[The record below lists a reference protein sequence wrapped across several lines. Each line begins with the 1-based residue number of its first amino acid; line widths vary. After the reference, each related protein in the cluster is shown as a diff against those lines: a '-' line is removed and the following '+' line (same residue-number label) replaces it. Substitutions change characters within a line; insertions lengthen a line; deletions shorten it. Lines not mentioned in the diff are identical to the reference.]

1 MSETPQPIT
10 EFLQYLLV
18 IKGRSKGTAEQYRID
33 LVLLFKYVFSS
44 REGLPL
50 SGEEFDGLD
59 ISGLGDDF
67 ARSITKNEIISF
79 LAFASAG
86 RGNNARTR
94 ARKLSSVRSF
104 YKYFCGSAAK
114 YPVNPTENIDGPKIP
129 KSLPKHLTK
138 DESTE
143 LLRTVMEDE
152 SKFTER
158 NFCIITLFLNCGMR
172 LSELVGIDLRD
183 IDREMK
189 TLRVTGKGAKE
200 RIIYLNDACRSALT
214 DYLAARD
221 KNPMPG
227 HRDALFLSS
236 RHRRISKQMVQ
247 AVVYRYLK
255 EAGLDNRGLSVH
267 KLRHTA
273 ATLMYQTGQ
282 VDIRVLKDI
291 LGHEQLNT
299 TQIYTHLSD
308 ESMKNAMDVNPLA
321 GFSKPHKKTVS
332 GGGDGESR
340 DEAEKRQEDD

>member
-1 MSETPQPIT
+1 MPQPIT

-33 LVLLFKYVFSS
+33 LVLLFKYVFSV
-44 REGLPL
+44 RNGLPL
-50 SGEEFDGLD
+50 SGGEFDALD
-59 ISGLGDDF
+59 ISRLDDDF
-67 ARSITKNEIISF
+67 AKSITKTEIIAF
-79 LAFASAG
+79 LAFASAD

-104 YKYFCGSAAK
+104 YKYFCGSAGK
-114 YPVNPTENIDGPKIP
+114 YPVNPTENIDSPKIP
-129 KSLPKHLTK
+129 KTLPKHLTK

-143 LLRTVMEDE
+143 LLRTVMDDE

-172 LSELVGIDLRD
+172 LSELVGINLRD
-183 IDREMK
+183 IDRDMK

-200 RIIYLNDACRSALT
+200 RMIYLNDACRAALT
-214 DYLAARD
+214 DYLKKRD
-221 KNPMPG
+221 KNPEPG

-308 ESMKNAMDVNPLA
+308 ESMKQAMDVNPLA
-321 GFSKPHKKTVS
+321 GFSRSRPS
-332 GGGDGESR
+332 PDSR
-340 DEAEKRQEDD
+340 DGDADSPDLLPDENETEG